1 MLSYKYIVLHTYI
14 LLLGFVFTRF
24 RVPTVSLS
32 AILGGLHVRCKTI
45 TYALTSYLQSNNIDP
60 WTNLLLQNK

>member
-1 MLSYKYIVLHTYI
+1 MYRVELYIHTYI

-32 AILGGLHVRCKTI
+32 AILGSLHVRRKTI
-45 TYALTSYLQSNNIDP
+45 T
-60 WTNLLLQNK
+60 